1 MFFLCVEAMADLL
14 QPAYMASIVDSGVK
28 NADIQAIGKYGL
40 IMVLW
45 VIFAVSLLV
54 FILSYIQNKRA
65 FRNVFLTLISLFLFI
80 IAAGGT
86 ANRSPLGVIIIFIVV
101 ISGICMLIAP
111 FVFVWAGIV
120 SIKREGLSLPHCLSI
135 IFGVGMWGAFL
146 FIIYAI
152 TVYSESTIFM
162 CLIALVAIILC
173 YTLFTF
179 VGFFL
184 YSELCLIMGVA
195 GVAWATL
202 IAQGISAVL
211 SYLVFLRTLRKFSV
225 TRTAVFSGR
234 ELAAMAKIALP
245 SILQQSTV
253 SIGMMLVQSVVN
265 RFGSEALAGFSAAS
279 RIESICVVPM
289 VAVGN
294 ALSSYTAQ
302 NIGAGKKDR
311 VVTGYHAANE
321 LVVVCAVI
329 ICFALET
336 FNHAL

>member
-1 MFFLCVEAMADLL
+1 
-14 QPAYMASIVDSGVK
+14 
-28 NADIQAIGKYGL
+28 
-40 IMVLW
+40 MVLW

-179 VGFFL
+179 VGFLL
-184 YSELCLIMGVA
+184 YSELCLIMPKNPRCDFVIIHGA
-195 GVAWATL
+195 GLLKNGEVSPLLKARLEKGIEVFRKSGPDTRLIVSGGQGSDEKVTEAAAMKKYLLSREISEDKILMEDRSATTWENL
-202 IAQGISAVL
+202 
-211 SYLVFLRTLRKFSV
+211 KFSKELMDKEKQEYRALFV
-225 TRTAVFSGR
+225 TNNYHVFRAGIYARALGIKADGIGCRTALYYWPNAFIREYIAIIIRQKAMPIFLFVMWAIFSLIS
-234 ELAAMAKIALP
+234 LAP
-245 SILQQSTV
+245 
-253 SIGMMLVQSVVN
+253 
-265 RFGSEALAGFSAAS
+265 
-279 RIESICVVPM
+279 
-289 VAVGN
+289 
-294 ALSSYTAQ
+294 
-302 NIGAGKKDR
+302 
-311 VVTGYHAANE
+311 
-321 LVVVCAVI
+321 
-329 ICFALET
+329 
-336 FNHAL
+336 FN